1 MHQMVT
7 FTFHFVHGP
16 LQIKQIEKIK
26 YKLTVHSNTVCT
38 AKTWT
43 SNNITELAHILY
55 QGLRKVG
62 FRPTLTLQIKRAHS
76 R

>member
-1 MHQMVT
+1 MVT

-16 LQIKQIEKIK
+16 LQTKQIEKKNINLQ
-26 YKLTVHSNTVCT
+26 YIQIQYT

-62 FRPTLTLQIKRAHS
+62 FRPTSTLQIKRAHS